1 MREIWWE
8 NDDAPQY
15 LTEDELKLQ
24 PSLDRLRSSV
34 DLSGI
39 LDESKSVKANV
50 AELLYLA
57 KSDNAAGVAAVVKRL
72 AQPQLSA
79 NQNRSEYGEHMLR
92 PHEKQLL
99 DNYSACTDE
108 GKAAILA
115 TAAALAQ
122 AAAAK
127 TSE

>member
-1 MREIWWE
+1 VREIWWE

-50 AELLYLA
+50 AELLIQQ
-57 KSDNAAGVAAVVKRL
+57 AGLVK
-72 AQPQLSA
+72 
-79 NQNRSEYGEHMLR
+79 
-92 PHEKQLL
+92 
-99 DNYSACTDE
+99 
-108 GKAAILA
+108 
-115 TAAALAQ
+115 
-122 AAAAK
+122 
-127 TSE
+127 